1 MGATLAAT
9 LASIQQPVWT
19 DLFYQGLVQ
28 KPIVTGLSQV
38 HDLGGSK
45 GATVNFPIIGAV
57 AATKTADGTTTSYAT
72 LSPSDVTATAY
83 EIQSAVMVSRFA
95 QSVTPVKSALQMVN
109 SLMAALA
116 NQVEKDLVT
125 EAVTTPT
132 DVISTTATPLSLSV
146 IRTARAVL
154 GGYQEQLGGWVLNPT
169 GEQALITDANLT
181 QAMQYGDPAL
191 IQNGRVPALYGA
203 PVYLTPFAPVNKSAM
218 IGKGTMH
225 LGIVAQPSY
234 DVIWSPDDRADKLV
248 ATAVV
253 AVKYVPSDVSKGAV
267 IQHT

>member
-28 KPIVTGLSQV
+28 KPIVTNLSQV

-95 QSVTPVKSALQMVN
+95 QAVTPVKSALQMVN

-125 EAVTTPT
+125 EATTPT
-132 DVISTTATPLSLSV
+132 DVHLHHGHPAVPV
-146 IRTARAVL
+146 GHPHGPCRAGWLPGAAWRL
-154 GGYQEQLGGWVLNPT
+154 GSQ
-169 GEQALITDANLT
+169 
-181 QAMQYGDPAL
+181 
-191 IQNGRVPALYGA
+191 
-203 PVYLTPFAPVNKSAM
+203 
-218 IGKGTMH
+218 
-225 LGIVAQPSY
+225 
-234 DVIWSPDDRADKLV
+234 
-248 ATAVV
+248 
-253 AVKYVPSDVSKGAV
+253 SDW
-267 IQHT
+267 